1 MCISLSFMCLISHL
15 QEAESYPE
23 KSCFP
28 GEEYFQ
34 GRIEGQQVN
43 VRTEGH
49 SRIFK
54 ILCGWDRCISVQKMV
69 YWVKEHRESL
79 QKK

>member
-1 MCISLSFMCLISHL
+1 MCISLPFMCLISHL

-34 GRIEGQQVN
+34 GRIEGQHVN

-49 SRIFK
+49 IVGFLRYYVVGIDALVSRKGSI
-54 ILCGWDRCISVQKMV
+54 G
-69 YWVKEHRESL
+69 
-79 QKK
+79 